1 MKSNFNKCSYNAH
14 CYIDTEKLFLAEELQ
29 NSRGEGFLHIQ
40 AIIWCNEKRKCA
52 TVRLLINLA

>member
-1 MKSNFNKCSYNAH
+1 MHVSSYY
-14 CYIDTEKLFLAEELQ
+14 CYTEMQKLSLAAELQ
-29 NSRGEGFLHIQ
+29 NSRGEGFLHIR